1 MKILWLSNSPWAATG
16 YGNQTGLF
24 LPHINNLG
32 HEISVTAFYGL
43 EGRMLEL
50 NGTRIY
56 PKGQQERLNIL
67 PIYNSSIKKEES
79 GTFYHGM
86 WNKRPLYKYI
96 FPDGR
101 MYFEKLQ
108 EAIWSSGPV
117 LFTAL
122 VDESGRWVPE
132 SLWTEEGIKA

>member
-1 MKILWLSNSPWAATG
+1 VSSFKPQPNHAKRRYQMDIHNERFVGLNKWA
-16 YGNQTGLF
+16 LDF
-24 LPHINNLG
+24 VK
-32 HEISVTAFYGL
+32 SDSAFFRF
-43 EGRMLEL
+43 EAR
-50 NGTRIY
+50 THIY